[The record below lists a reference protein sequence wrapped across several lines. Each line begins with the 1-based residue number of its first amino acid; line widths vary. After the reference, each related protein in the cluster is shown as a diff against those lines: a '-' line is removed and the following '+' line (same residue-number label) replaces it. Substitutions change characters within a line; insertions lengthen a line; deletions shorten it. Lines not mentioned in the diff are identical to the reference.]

1 MPTRV
6 PIKQFIS
13 PARRRGGNWRQ
24 FTEVA
29 RAKIRV
35 HEIVN
40 RLNKCALGEV
50 SMKDT
55 EIKAGL
61 GLLRKVVP
69 DLTMQDLHIHK
80 DPPLTVEELRPR
92 LVAEVGEEGATLLLG
107 RVIENEPDKVEPQD

>member
-13 PARRRGGNWRQ
+13 PARRRGHNWRT

-29 RAKIRV
+29 RAKIKVR
-35 HEIVN
+35 EIIN

-50 SMKDT
+50 SMKDS

-69 DLTMQDLHIHK
+69 DLTMQDLYVHRE
-80 DPPLTVEELRPR
+80 PPLTVDELRPR
-92 LVAEVGEEGATLLLG
+92 LVAEVGEEGAALLLG
-107 RVIENEPDKVEPQD
+107 RIIENEPDNVEPQD

>member
-13 PARRRGGNWRQ
+13 PARRRGRNWRE

-29 RAKIRV
+29 RAKIKV

-80 DPPLTVEELRPR
+80 DPPLTVEELRPK
-92 LVAEVGEEGATLLLG
+92 LVAEVGEEGAALLLG
-107 RVIENEPDKVEPQD
+107 RVIEPDNVEPQDKD